1 VLAIDDDPDTRD
13 LLQRGLGLSNMSVV
27 TAENMEDGVLIAQAL
42 HPDIIIL
49 DVALPDGSGWEVLRV
64 LKDDPELMDIP
75 VIMLTVVD
83 ERNRGL
89 GLGAAEYLVKPIET
103 DQLVELINTLL
114 PRDVPTGAEAV
125 AQKPAQND
133 LVLDIR

>member
-1 VLAIDDDPDTRD
+1 
-13 LLQRGLGLSNMSVV
+13 
-27 TAENMEDGVLIAQAL
+27 
-42 HPDIIIL
+42 
-49 DVALPDGSGWEVLRV
+49 
-64 LKDDPELMDIP
+64 
-75 VIMLTVVD
+75 MLTVVD

-114 PRDVPTGAEAV
+114 QRDVPAGAQAA
-125 AQKPAQND
+125 AQRPAQND